1 MKFVV
6 ILLCVG
12 TALIIGQAEGVTE
25 FPCTFPEEW
34 RGNEFSIYRGS
45 PPIFSSI
52 WYFEDNGVEF
62 EADGDPAYCYQIT
75 DQFYIIRYGQD
86 LFKCLTID
94 YTPGGKTL
102 TIGNKGNPQTV
113 NQVQPGAF
121 DDTAVC
127 SLCAER
133 TNEFQ
138 IAIAE
143 VPAEI
148 VPPKCD
154 VPHFCTPEAG
164 TICESP
170 ITTTKAPITSKKE
183 EIMC

>member
-12 TALIIGQAEGVTE
+12 IALIIGQAEGVTE

-45 PPIFSSI
+45 PPILSSI

-62 EADGDPAYCYQIT
+62 EADGDPAFCYQII
-75 DQFYIIRYGQD
+75 DQFYIIRYTIHGQD
-86 LFKCLTID
+86 TFKCLTID

-113 NQVQPGAF
+113 NQMQPGAF
-121 DDTAVC
+121 DETAVC
-127 SLCAER
+127 SLCAKL

-138 IAIAE
+138 IAIATE
-143 VPAEI
+143 PTEI
-148 VPPKCD
+148 VPPK
-154 VPHFCTPEAG
+154 
-164 TICESP
+164 
-170 ITTTKAPITSKKE
+170 
-183 EIMC
+183 